1 MTIEIKKQE
10 RETPQNLV
18 RRFTRRIQQSG
29 VLYRARKNR
38 FKQRKKS
45 HQMKKRAALRRET
58 LRIEY
63 EKEKKMG
70 STKERN

>member
-63 EKEKKMG
+63 EKEKKLG
-70 STKERN
+70 KTDKD